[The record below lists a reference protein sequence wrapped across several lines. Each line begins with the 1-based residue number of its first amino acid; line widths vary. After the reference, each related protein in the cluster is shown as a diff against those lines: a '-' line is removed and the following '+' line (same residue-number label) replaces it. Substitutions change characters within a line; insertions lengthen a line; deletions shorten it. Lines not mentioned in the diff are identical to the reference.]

1 LGIIIA
7 IGLLLFF
14 SGAGTFFCIVFLN
27 EANGA
32 GPWIATIIN
41 MVIAFVVVTY
51 VRIKEEWKM
60 STILAIIGCFGT
72 VQLIIIGT
80 IETPFYWK
88 GDNEWFVRIV
98 SGYCSQ
104 LTVCLIGYGIS
115 RPFEESFES
124 KTSEL
129 VSTIKGTLLL
139 QISYLEE
146 IKKRI
151 ASINKKYKQTDHL
164 VTLLGAVMDDK
175 VNVDYV
181 LSRNKRDSELLKEIE
196 QIVSS
201 YNLNLTTQGK
211 TLSAIYMDASKEI
224 EQKKNYLNDFNSIRY
239 SRKDLGT
246 LRSKLKEINQ

>member
-41 MVIAFVVVTY
+41 MVIAFFVVTY
-51 VRIKEEWKM
+51 VRIKEEWNVA
-60 STILAIIGCFGT
+60 TILAIIGCFGT

-80 IETPFYWK
+80 INTPFYWK
-88 GDNEWFVRIV
+88 GDDEWFLRIV

-104 LTVCLIGYGIS
+104 PTVCLIGYGIS
-115 RPFEESFES
+115 KPFEESFES

-151 ASINKKYKQTDHL
+151 GSINKKYKQTDHL
-164 VTLLGAVMDDK
+164 VTLLGTVTDDK
-175 VNVDYV
+175 VNVAYV